1 MRFRFGQREFGGK
14 KKDKRA
20 AAVERI
26 RSSLSSCNKKKAAAS
41 CKFQRNNEIIDKI

>member
-20 AAVERI
+20 AAA
-26 RSSLSSCNKKKAAAS
+26 KKKLQIF
-41 CKFQRNNEIIDKI
+41 KEIMK